1 MLMLG
6 VGEEATGAKIHIIL
20 DDEISLEVVFRVVTS
35 DLDLIVCR
43 IGLLLGFQNLVEMP
57 SALLGLKQSVGN
69 DKTIQIVVFLLRF
82 CIW

>member
-6 VGEEATGAKIHIIL
+6 VGEETTGAEIHIIL
-20 DDEISLEVVFRVVTS
+20 DDETCLKVIFRIVAS
-35 DLDLIVCR
+35 DLHLIVCG

-69 DKTIQIVVFLLRF
+69 DKTVQIVVFLLCFR
-82 CIW
+82 IW